1 MAVSFSL
8 VDRSGFS
15 TEASGILEEAWEF
28 PTLRYTSAYLG
39 WQLSFPSAVEL
50 PAVAAFEGGDS
61 VGFAGATARRL
72 RHGSANVDV
81 AVVSFVAV
89 RPAWRGQGVASGLYR
104 VLLKALADL
113 DVPVITFGIPGSGG
127 DKTLL
132 RAYPEAGFQM
142 QVMGSYDNYAFVSRQ
157 EKAPEKA
164 PEKAHGEW
172 TAYFTEDAGALS
184 SLAAQLALGDR
195 SVLLSVPDN
204 GQIDHYFS
212 DPRPRKLIV
221 VEHASA
227 GICGA
232 GFIVHSELRT
242 VQGISRA
249 ATLDSLWMPSDAS
262 GGLRT
267 LLRLASAA
275 WPSSS
280 GSGAV
285 VMCPNLSGFDPT
297 VLKTVGVRKTGAQFS
312 GYFCTPGQRLG
323 LTPERTNLEI
333 I

>member
-15 TEASGILEEAWEF
+15 TEASGILEEAWEP

-81 AVVSFVAV
+81 AVISFVAV

-104 VLLKALADL
+104 ILLKALADL
-113 DVPVITFGIPGSGG
+113 DVPVITFGIPGSVGN
-127 DKTLL
+127 KTLQ

-164 PEKAHGEW
+164 HGEW
-172 TAYFTEDAGALS
+172 TAYFAEDAGSLS
-184 SLAAQLALGDR
+184 SLAAQLALGDH
-195 SVLLSVPDN
+195 SALWSVPESC
-204 GQIDHYFS
+204 QIDHYFI

-242 VQGISRA
+242 VQGIARA
-249 ATLDSLWMPSDAS
+249 ATLDSLWMPSDDA
-262 GGLRT
+262 GGLRS

-280 GSGAV
+280 GSSAV

-297 VLKTVGVRKTGAQFS
+297 VLKAVGVRKTGAQFS

-323 LTPERTNLEI
+323 LTPKRTNLEI